1 LHFQIFFFN
10 FRNIFLAKKA
20 KMYMPAGH
28 QQQQSAVIQDTFGN
42 FNGGTY
48 RIDHRDCNTLLTI
61 QLAQG
66 CPIQAKP
73 GQKNFCYNF
82 LIEMNFNKNG

>member
-1 LHFQIFFFN
+1 
-10 FRNIFLAKKA
+10 
-20 KMYMPAGH
+20 MYMPAGH
-28 QQQQSAVIQDTFGN
+28 QQQQSIVIQDTIGN

-73 GQKNFCYNF
+73 GGNFS
-82 LIEMNFNKNG
+82 